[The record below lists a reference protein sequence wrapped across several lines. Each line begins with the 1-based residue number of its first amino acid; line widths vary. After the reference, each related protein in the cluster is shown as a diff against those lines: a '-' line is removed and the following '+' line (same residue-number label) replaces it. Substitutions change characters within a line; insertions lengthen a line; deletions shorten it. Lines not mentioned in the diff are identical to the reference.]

1 MADLEIHIGGRSFM
15 VSCQPGE
22 EHFLNAAAQMLDIE
36 AQPLVAQ
43 MGRLPEARMLLMA
56 GLMLADKTAA
66 VEDENRQLKAKLA
79 EIEALWKPFAFGRG
93 TTTLAGALGAALR
106 ERGLTMALAESC
118 TGGLA
123 GSLVTAE
130 SGSPSSSQTSCESTV
145 SEPWPISEA
154 PVISVTWP
162 KSSSFRI
169 VPQPSDG

>member
-22 EHFLNAAAQMLDIE
+22 EHFLKAAAQMLDIE

-79 EIEALWKPFAFGRG
+79 EIEARPAPEPKKIEVPVLPKGLVE
-93 TTTLAGALGAALR
+93 TLAEIAAR
-106 ERGLTMALAESC
+106 AES
-118 TGGLA
+118 LA
-123 GSLVTAE
+123 AAVE
-130 SGSPSSSQTSCESTV
+130 DR
-145 SEPWPISEA
+145 
-154 PVISVTWP
+154 
-162 KSSSFRI
+162 KSA
-169 VPQPSDG
+169 

>member
-66 VEDENRQLKAKLA
+66 VEDENRQLKSKLA
-79 EIEALWKPFAFGRG
+79 EIEARPAPEPKKIEVPVLPKGLVE
-93 TTTLAGALGAALR
+93 TLAEIAAR
-106 ERGLTMALAESC
+106 AES
-118 TGGLA
+118 LA
-123 GSLVTAE
+123 AAVE
-130 SGSPSSSQTSCESTV
+130 DR
-145 SEPWPISEA
+145 
-154 PVISVTWP
+154 
-162 KSSSFRI
+162 KSA
-169 VPQPSDG
+169 

>member
-79 EIEALWKPFAFGRG
+79 EIEARPAAEPKKIEVPVLPKGLVE
-93 TTTLAGALGAALR
+93 TLAEIAAR
-106 ERGLTMALAESC
+106 AES
-118 TGGLA
+118 LA
-123 GSLVTAE
+123 AAVE
-130 SGSPSSSQTSCESTV
+130 DR
-145 SEPWPISEA
+145 
-154 PVISVTWP
+154 
-162 KSSSFRI
+162 KSA
-169 VPQPSDG
+169 